1 MADYRADLL
10 LNIEKNIRKSY
21 IKLYKNYPNYGI
33 FGKETRQK
41 LLEYPEH
48 DHTKYGPQSWS
59 KIRKSIRR
67 GLLDIS
73 LFCNIANSEQLEKTL
88 FDSAELPIPNTME
101 SSSRHLFPYLISVIF
116 NQKPKEKSDAWKLD
130 MANRILF
137 EVFTFYRNTEIVNSK
152 SYLRLLEEV
161 EDFLKIELERTYRE
175 NKKD

>member
-10 LNIEKNIRKSY
+10 PNIQKNIRNSY
-21 IKLYKNYPNYGI
+21 TKIYKNYPNYGI

-41 LLEYPEH
+41 LLEFPEH
-48 DHTKYGPQSWS
+48 DQSKYGSQSWS

-67 GLLDIS
+67 GLIDIS

-88 FDSAELPIPNTME
+88 FDNEEFPIPNTIE

-116 NQKPKEKSDAWKLD
+116 NQKSKEKPDVWKLD
-130 MANRILF
+130 MANRILSEIF
-137 EVFTFYRNTEIVNSK
+137 MFYRDTKIVNSK

-161 EDFLKIELERTYRE
+161 EDFLKIELERIYSE
-175 NKKD
+175 NKRG